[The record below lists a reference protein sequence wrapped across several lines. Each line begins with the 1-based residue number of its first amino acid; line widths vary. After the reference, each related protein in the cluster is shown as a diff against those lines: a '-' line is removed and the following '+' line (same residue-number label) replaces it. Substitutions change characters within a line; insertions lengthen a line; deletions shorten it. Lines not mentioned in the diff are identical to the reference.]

1 MDLRR
6 IRACGFDLSIS
17 RYDPMA
23 TGYEGGFTTSGT
35 LTTSKHLCKT
45 ETSRKREK
53 YIRILGK
60 CCTYLSLYD
69 VSYSFF
75 SFLILSS
82 LLPWISRICGT
93 FFVAY
98 QIFRRLS
105 LIRCHNKSCKRR
117 LDHCSR
123 TINFTDTNDIKRLF
137 ALRKQNSLYMELL
150 QLFLLIMRVIIFQN
164 RGLVITIG
172 SRCHG
177 VMFCFL
183 LHVREGVPYE

>member
-1 MDLRR
+1 MACSSDCLGKNCLNKFGRKILGAQINKPEEPSARYDRIKMDLRR

-82 LLPWISRICGT
+82 LLP
-93 FFVAY
+93 
-98 QIFRRLS
+98 
-105 LIRCHNKSCKRR
+105 
-117 LDHCSR
+117 
-123 TINFTDTNDIKRLF
+123 
-137 ALRKQNSLYMELL
+137 
-150 QLFLLIMRVIIFQN
+150 
-164 RGLVITIG
+164 
-172 SRCHG
+172 
-177 VMFCFL
+177 
-183 LHVREGVPYE
+183 